1 MIDLTTKFG
10 RKVARRLKS
19 EQVVWFTTVGQDLTP
34 QPRPVWFMWDGAS
47 FLIYSQPNAF
57 KVRHIRSHQ
66 NVALNFNSDENG
78 DEIAVI
84 TGSASV
90 DESMPA
96 AHLVPAYLK
105 KYRKGIAHLKMT
117 PQEFSKEYSV
127 AIRVV
132 PAALRGF

>member
-19 EQVVWFTTVGQDLTP
+19 EQVIWFTTVGQDLTP

-57 KVRHIRSHQ
+57 KVRHLRSHQ

-90 DESMPA
+90 DDSTPA

-132 PAALRGF
+132 PSALRGF